1 MLSPPG
7 TPGCCS
13 RAEARH
19 AVNAAARALRAQT
32 GGGDVVVV
40 PLDLADLTSVAALA
54 ARVQA
59 DHERLDVLV
68 ANAGV
73 MAVDRGVTVDG
84 HEVHIGVNH
93 FGHMALVLRVLPV
106 LAATPGARVVVV
118 TSSLHRFGRVVP
130 DDLSYDRR
138 RYGRLRAYSQSKLA
152 NLLFV
157 AELDRRLRAQQVSV
171 SPWSAPIPG
180 RPTPVIGTEGEGW
193 ANWIQRHANSGPLT
207 QTAAAGAW
215 PLLRAATDPGIESRC
230 VHRPPVGHE
239 GSSSTGPSRAPCPL
253 GCGRRRGLWDA
264 SELAIGLRLSDA
276 LAAPAPD
283 GARDAQPAVAAST
296 RISMLRSAM
305 RVAMSSLRNRV
316 L

>member
-1 MLSPPG
+1 M
-7 TPGCCS
+7 
-13 RAEARH
+13 
-19 AVNAAARALRAQT
+19 
-32 GGGDVVVV
+32 
-40 PLDLADLTSVAALA
+40 
-54 ARVQA
+54 
-59 DHERLDVLV
+59 LV

-157 AELDRRLRAQQVSV
+157 AELDRRLRAAGVGV
-171 SPWSAPIPG
+171 AVVAADPGSAATG
-180 RPTPVIGTEGEGW
+180 LGTEGEGW

-215 PLLRAATDPGIESRC
+215 PLLRAATDPGIESGACIGPRWGMRGPA
-230 VHRPPVGHE
+230 VPARP
-239 GSSSTGPSRAPCPL
+239 
-253 GCGRRRGLWDA
+253 GRRARSVAAAGALWDA
-264 SELAIGLRLSDA
+264 SELAIGLRLSDRA
-276 LAAPAPD
+276 G
-283 GARDAQPAVAAST
+283 GACHLTVHG
-296 RISMLRSAM
+296 MLSPPWRHPRGS
-305 RVAMSSLRNRV
+305 RCCDRRCGSPCRR
-316 L
+316 